1 MVSLNYS
8 SSTAIAVPL
17 LPQEKVDSRLCFYST
32 LPMRA
37 CVEIW
42 EKYTFPSFVSI
53 NDFGTS
59 SKSASV
65 IPFFSLP
72 LRNFFVSCDT
82 VAVSISKMPIMFF
95 RRRFLLFPACKNIL
109 RRPFVFFAFLCPR
122 KETLAKKR
130 AKGQTGLN
138 FAYAKFCTRFPLWN
152 PLLICART

>member
-1 MVSLNYS
+1 
-8 SSTAIAVPL
+8 
-17 LPQEKVDSRLCFYST
+17 
-32 LPMRA
+32 MRA
-37 CVEIW
+37 DVEIW

-95 RRRFLLFPACKNIL
+95 KRRFLLFPACKNIL
-109 RRPFVFFAFLCPR
+109 RRPFVFFAFLCSYKWNKQFFFENLR
-122 KETLAKKR
+122 KEIRQGANRFEFCLRKILHTFSPLD
-130 AKGQTGLN
+130 TPFGLREI
-138 FAYAKFCTRFPLWN
+138 YHVVCRGRRPRRPVIKVK
-152 PLLICART
+152 